1 MSKSEREEL
10 GLLLLACIVGII
22 IFAAFYNAN
31 KINNAIDECEKS
43 LPRNQH
49 CHLVGVPD
57 EVKP

>member
-1 MSKSEREEL
+1 MHNDNL
-10 GLLLLACIVGII
+10 PVFAAILIVGII

-31 KINNAIDECEKS
+31 VINTLINQCEKS
-43 LPRNQH
+43 LPRDKH

>member
-1 MSKSEREEL
+1 MHNL
-10 GLLLLACIVGII
+10 PVFAAILIVAII
-22 IFAAFYNAN
+22 IFTAFYNAN
-31 KINNAIDECEKS
+31 VINTLINECEKN